1 MLDVEP
7 NKVKKI
13 SHVITQFP
21 AVHSLGREKQDVL
34 FSKRSLVSAS
44 FILVSLFHERKGR
57 KLRCIGITNYEQK
70 KKVAE
75 NVSTVYL

>member
-21 AVHSLGREKQDVL
+21 AVQSLGREKQDVFFQNEVL
-34 FSKRSLVSAS
+34 SVPVS
-44 FILVSLFHERKGR
+44 FWFHCFMREKEG
-57 KLRCIGITNYEQK
+57 NYD
-70 KKVAE
+70 A
-75 NVSTVYL
+75 